1 MRPVHPN
8 DVANQVALMKLVR
21 DAIPN
26 SIPVVKSVEQRTS
39 DTESYVSSTSAS
51 VLWPRQGEGFGR

>member
-39 DTESYVSSTSAS
+39 ETESYASSTNTS